1 MSNGKNYFGKISH
14 TLSMRNY
21 FSKFFKLV
29 RLIWF
34 GVLSAPI
41 VLLLRLVRPAIR
53 IRLGVLDIGR
63 LGGSFDLFWYLIC
76 RDLAAPYKYAWDFF
90 YFTPTD
96 VISNNFWVAILA
108 RELKLFAPTP
118 FLSKLLLTVCRLNK
132 FLPHSHLNEI
142 LFPATFSPVNEVIH
156 AAITNPRVLLQF
168 TREEDELGIR
178 GIVALGIPVEGQ
190 FVCFHARDSSY
201 LNDKHPGID
210 WQYHDYRDSKIGNY
224 IPAAEE
230 LCSRGL
236 WAVRVG
242 EIALEP
248 IISSNKA
255 VIDYTYSGTRSEFM
269 DIYLGAKCKF
279 MIISDTGLFLVPTMF
294 RRPIVF
300 VNWVLLPLIHVWS
313 TGVVI
318 TKKFFS
324 VSKNRLLT
332 YREIL
337 SREEGVYGDLGL
349 AAESGIQLVENS
361 PAEIQAAAVEMNER
375 IDGLWADSKE
385 DIALQNRFWE
395 IFGADRLRNPEL
407 RIGAEFLRS
416 NTNLLA

>member
-1 MSNGKNYFGKISH
+1 
-14 TLSMRNY
+14 MRNY

-29 RLIWF
+29 RTVWF
-34 GVLSAPI
+34 SALSAPI
-41 VLLLRLVRPAIR
+41 VLLLRLVRPVIR
-53 IRLGVLDIGR
+53 FRLGALDIGR
-63 LGGSFDLFWYLIC
+63 LGGSFGLFWYLIC
-76 RDLAAPYKYAWDFF
+76 RDPAAPYKYRFDFF
-90 YFTPTD
+90 FFTPTD
-96 VISNNFWVAILA
+96 VISNNFWVAILS
-108 RELKLFAPTP
+108 REVKLFAPVP
-118 FLSKLLLTVCRLNK
+118 FLSKLLLTVSRLNK

-142 LFPATFSPVNEVIH
+142 PLPATFFPSNEVTH
-156 AAITNPRVLLQF
+156 AAITNAKVLLEF
-168 TREEDELGIR
+168 TREEDELGAR
-178 GIVALGIPVEGQ
+178 GTVALGIPVEGQ
-190 FVCFHARDSSY
+190 FICFHARDSSY
-201 LNDKHPGID
+201 LDSKHPGID

-248 IISSNKA
+248 IISSNRA
-255 VIDYTYSGTRSEFM
+255 VIDYTYSGKRSEFM

-279 MIISDTGLFLVPTMF
+279 MICSETGLNLVPTMF

-300 VNWVLLPLIHVWS
+300 VNWVLIPYIYVWS

-324 VSKNRLLT
+324 VSKNRHLT

-337 SREEGVYGDLGL
+337 SRETGVFGDLGMAL
-349 AAESGIQLVENS
+349 ESGIQLQQNS
-361 PAEIQAAAVEMNER
+361 PAEIQAAAVEMNDR
-375 IDGLWADSKE
+375 IDGLWTDSKE
-385 DIALQNRFWE
+385 DIALQHRFWE
-395 IFGADRLRNPEL
+395 IFGVDRLRNPEL

-416 NTNLLA
+416 NTNLLD